1 MAAGANVR
9 GSAVKALQKE
19 FKELAETPVE
29 GFKVAL
35 VDESNLFVWDVAIFG
50 PPQTLYE
57 GGYFKARLSF
67 PPDYPYNPPTM
78 RFINPMFHPNI
89 FENGNVCISILHSP
103 GEDLFSDEHPS
114 EQWNPTQNVRTILL
128 SVISLLNEPNI
139 HSAAHVDASVAYRK
153 WVESKGME
161 KAYEQRVRELVE
173 RTKLDAKWD
182 GVIVPTTLEE
192 YCFAS
197 RQQQSA
203 AKSRQESGE
212 AMLLD
217 EDDDYC
223 FCGDY
228 DEELEEFDEIYGDVK
243 DPDEVVESEDEV
255 VACHRVP
262 NNSLPSKNGITS
274 PSVKS
279 SMQPNSPSTSFKS

>member
-1 MAAGANVR
+1 MAAGANAR

-19 FKELAETPVE
+19 FKELVETPVE
-29 GFKVAL
+29 GFKVTLA
-35 VDESNLFVWDVAIFG
+35 DESNLFVWDVAIFG

-67 PPDYPYNPPTM
+67 PPDYPYHPPSM

-153 WVESKGME
+153 WIESKGNE

-173 RTKLDAKWD
+173 STKLDAKWD

-203 AKSRQESGE
+203 AKSRQESEE
-212 AMLLD
+212 AMVLD
-217 EDDDYC
+217 EDDYC
-223 FCGDY
+223 FCGDD
-228 DEELEEFDEIYGDVK
+228 DEDLDEFDEIYGEEK
-243 DPDEVVESEDEV
+243 NLDEVAECEDKI
-255 VACHRVP
+255 VAYHRVSDR
-262 NNSLPSKNGITS
+262 SLPSKSGIPS
-274 PSVKS
+274 SSVKS
-279 SMQPNSPSTSFKS
+279 SVEPNSPSTSFKS

>member
-57 GGYFKARLSF
+57 GGYFKS
-67 PPDYPYNPPTM
+67 
-78 RFINPMFHPNI
+78 
-89 FENGNVCISILHSP
+89 NGIQLKI
-103 GEDLFSDEHPS
+103 
-114 EQWNPTQNVRTILL
+114 TILL

>member
-1 MAAGANVR
+1 MAAGANAR
-9 GSAVKALQKE
+9 CSAVKALQKE

-29 GFKVAL
+29 GFKVTL
-35 VDESNLFVWDVAIFG
+35 TDESNLFVWDVAIFG

-57 GGYFKARLSF
+57 GGYFK
-67 PPDYPYNPPTM
+67 
-78 RFINPMFHPNI
+78 
-89 FENGNVCISILHSP
+89 NGNVCISILHSP

-114 EQWNPTQNVRTILL
+114 EQWNPTQNV

-153 WVESKGME
+153 WIESKGKE

-192 YCFAS
+192 YCFVS

-203 AKSRQESGE
+203 AKSQESEE

-217 EDDDYC
+217 EDDYC
-223 FCGDY
+223 FCGDD
-228 DEELEEFDEIYGDVK
+228 DEDLDEFDEIYGEAK
-243 DPDEVVESEDEV
+243 KLDEVAECEDKL
-255 VACHRVP
+255 VACHRVSDK
-262 NNSLPSKNGITS
+262 SLPSKNGVTS
-274 PSVKS
+274 HSVKS
-279 SMQPNSPSTSFKS
+279 SVEPNSPSTSFKG